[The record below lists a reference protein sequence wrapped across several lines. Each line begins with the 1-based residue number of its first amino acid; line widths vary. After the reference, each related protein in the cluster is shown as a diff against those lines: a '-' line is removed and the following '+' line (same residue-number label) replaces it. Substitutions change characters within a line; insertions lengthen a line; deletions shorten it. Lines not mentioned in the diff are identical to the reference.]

1 MVLKITLKPGEKFV
15 VNGAVILNG
24 DRRNHLLIQNN
35 VSILREKDVMQQVDA
50 NTPVKRIY
58 FAIQMLYLDESEK
71 QRYYADFA
79 DRLQEFMGAIRD
91 QDIADKCASI
101 LADVNDCRYYRAL
114 LTAKKMFPFERERLN
129 YDTAR
134 EEQGADLGIGS

>member
-24 DRRNHLLIQNN
+24 DRRNHLLIQNK
-35 VSILREKDVMQQVDA
+35 VSILREKDVMQQADA

-58 FAIQMLYLDESEK
+58 FAIQMLYLDESER

-101 LADVNDCRYYRAL
+101 LADVNEGRYYCAL
-114 LTAKKMFPFERERLN
+114 LTAKKMFPFERERLD
-129 YDTAR
+129 YDASGEDEDTA
-134 EEQGADLGIGS
+134 LGMSP